1 MLDKTLIKFVFFL
14 SLFTINLAPTSPL
27 IFLNLFI
34 TEISKSLIVCLKNT
48 SLSITIGN
56 GYSDLESA
64 LNCGV
69 NYADLFVDND
79 KYNVYIPNNIKVVKN

>member
-1 MLDKTLIKFVFFL
+1 MGFKKTYLKE
-14 SLFTINLAPTSPL
+14 SDSPY
-27 IFLNLFI
+27 FI
-34 TEISKSLIVCLKNT
+34 AEISKSLIVCLKNT

-56 GYSDLESA
+56 EYSDLESA

-79 KYNVYIPNNIKVVKN
+79 EYNVYIPNNIK